1 MTNLEEKAK
10 LQAKGWKFKVG
21 KAGHSATH
29 TSGLRE
35 FAPSLTELLRK
46 IRGY

>member
-21 KAGHSATH
+21 KSGHSATH
-29 TSGLRE
+29 TTGLKE
-35 FAPSLTELLRK
+35 FAPTLTGLIRK